1 MPFRLLLLTITLCV
15 LGSVAAAEVFPEVYW
30 VFVGPEA
37 RSDTPVVLSDRAL
50 ARRARANLQF
60 DSADYPISDT
70 VLEQIAFA
78 GVTVRHASR
87 WLRAVSVYADPVAV
101 ARLKRLPF
109 VSKVEAVRQLIATP
123 PDVQA
128 DSPKSRRSMS
138 LAEEDYGAS
147 WLQNE
152 MIRSIKL
159 HDAGLTGAGVLIAM
173 LDTGFDI
180 DHPALAG
187 ARSRLVATWDFIHGD
202 SVVNELDCP
211 ELSQSN
217 WQNGHGTLTW
227 GAIGGYVDD
236 TLIGVAHGA
245 DFALAKT
252 EITCGRTEV
261 RLEEDNWIAAAEWA
275 DSLGADIITSSLG
288 YYFWDDADDYV
299 FDALNGDSALI
310 TRAADMAAAKN
321 IVVITSAGNERQS
334 SVWPHISL
342 PADGDSVIAVGA
354 VAADSGI
361 MSFSSPGP
369 TADGRIKPDV
379 VALGHRVYSTR
390 AEPARGFGYASG
402 TSLSAPLVAGGAAL
416 MMEQSPELTAAEVAH
431 RLRVTANRADSPD
444 NDYGYGLV
452 DIYTAADFIRFE
464 PLPTIQLRTGQPPE
478 TTLVK
483 TLGGE
488 AVVPVIYSP
497 DLPAWVSLIDQLD
510 GTALLIANPG
520 ADNSLREDV
529 LLIADLG
536 FVADTAIINLLS
548 VGSSLNA
555 IHAGPNPFRDSV
567 NIFVT
572 PEAGRL
578 ASLTVYTI
586 GGEKLWEYVND
597 SPISAD
603 EMTEWTVVTWPGC
616 NRHQREVA
624 DGVYLVVVVAARQQT
639 TLKLLKVN

>member
-1 MPFRLLLLTITLCV
+1 MRLLLWLMTIMLC
-15 LGSVAAAEVFPEVYW
+15 LPGSVAAVEEFPQVYW

-37 RSDTPVVLSDRAL
+37 RSDAPVVLSDRAL
-50 ARRARANLQF
+50 ARRARADLEL
-60 DSADYPISDT
+60 DSTDYPIST
-70 VLEQIAFA
+70 TALEQIAFT

-101 ARLKRLPF
+101 SRLKTLPF
-109 VSKVEAVRQLIATP
+109 VSSVEAVREMVATP
-123 PDVQA
+123 PDVGVER
-128 DSPKSRRSMS
+128 PKDRPSMS
-138 LAEEDYGAS
+138 QAAEDYGAS
-147 WLQNE
+147 WLQNQ
-152 MIRSIKL
+152 MIRSNKL

-180 DHPALAG
+180 DHPALSG

-217 WQNGHGTLTW
+217 YQNGHGTLTW
-227 GAIGGYVDD
+227 GVIGGYVDD

-252 EITCGRTEV
+252 EITCGRVEV

-275 DSLGADIITSSLG
+275 DSLGADIISTSLG
-288 YYFWDDADDYV
+288 YYYWDDADDYT

-321 IVVITSAGNERQS
+321 ILVITSAGNERRS

-354 VAADSGI
+354 VSADSVVTG
-361 MSFSSPGP
+361 FSSPGP

-379 VALGHRVYSTR
+379 VALGHLVYSSR
-390 AEPARGFGYASG
+390 AEPARGFWSASG
-402 TSLSAPLVAGGAAL
+402 TSLSAPLVAGAAAL
-416 MMEQSPELTAAEVAH
+416 VMEQSPELTAAEVAH
-431 RLRVTANRADSPD
+431 RLRTTASQADSPD
-444 NDYGYGLV
+444 NDYGYGLI
-452 DIYTAADFIRFE
+452 DAYTAADFIRFE
-464 PLPTIQLRTGQPPE
+464 PLSAIQLRTGQPPE
-478 TTLVK
+478 TTLVS
-483 TLGGE
+483 TLGGD
-488 AVVPVIYSP
+488 AIVPTIYSP
-497 DLPAWVSLIDQLD
+497 SLPAWISIIDELD
-510 GTALLIANPG
+510 GTALLIAHST
-520 ADNSLREDV
+520 ADNPLREEV
-529 LLIADLG
+529 QLIADLG
-536 FVADTAIINLLS
+536 FVADTMEVSFLS
-548 VGSSLNA
+548 VGSSPDA

-567 NIFVT
+567 NIFIT
-572 PEAGRL
+572 PEAGQL
-578 ASLTVYTI
+578 IGLSVYSI
-586 GGEKLWEYVND
+586 GGEKLWEYAND
-597 SPISAD
+597 ISLSAD

-639 TLKLLKVN
+639 TLKLMKVN